1 MTAKANYTDEMV
13 ATITT
18 QYQAGVDIELIAEAV
33 GRSVRSVRSKL
44 VREQVYVA
52 PDKPVA
58 KPRDEGPTKKEMLRE
73 LEEIAEFSTAGLE
86 GATKAAIQAIID
98 FVKNDE
104 IEAEETELDQEE
116 VAETD

>member
-1 MTAKANYTDEMV
+1 MNTKANYTEEMV

-18 QYQAGVDIELIAEAV
+18 QYQAGVDIEQIAEAV

-52 PDKPVA
+52 PEKPAA
-58 KPRDEGPTKKEMLRE
+58 KPRDEGPTKKEMLNE
-73 LEEIAEFSTAGLE
+73 LETLGAFSTTGLE

-98 FVKNDE
+98 FVKDE
-104 IEAEETELDQEE
+104 EVE
-116 VAETD
+116 VAETE